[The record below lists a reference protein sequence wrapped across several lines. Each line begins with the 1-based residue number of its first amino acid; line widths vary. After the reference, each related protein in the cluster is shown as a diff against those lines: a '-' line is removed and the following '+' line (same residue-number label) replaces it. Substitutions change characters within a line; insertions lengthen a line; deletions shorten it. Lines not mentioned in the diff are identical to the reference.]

1 MALFH
6 VDPVIHC
13 PPPSALSPLKMALFL
28 PLIWEFLGTDQVYD
42 PVSLNQNKAER
53 RQQETKTQC
62 VPLSRLAV
70 LFTVTNNAL
79 LILDTQGRKS
89 IKFCS
94 LTCYLNE
101 LMWNGMYETSSLYIK
116 RKIE

>member
-1 MALFH
+1 M
-6 VDPVIHC
+6 
-13 PPPSALSPLKMALFL
+13 
-28 PLIWEFLGTDQVYD
+28 GTDQVYD

-79 LILDTQGRKS
+79 LILDTYMGQKKS
-89 IKFCS
+89 KI
-94 LTCYLNE
+94 LQLNM
-101 LMWNGMYETSSLYIK
+101 LLDAINGMCETSSLYVK
-116 RKIE
+116 RKID